1 MRDTGPAG
9 TLVILFTLALAA
21 LLEVMP
27 LPDMLDPGRPLWIT
41 MVLVY
46 WVIALPHRVGVFWAF
61 GVGLFQDVL
70 VGAVLGQHALALAV
84 VAWLSLAAY
93 KRLRVFPPLQQSVV
107 MFMLF
112 GTSAVLAYLVQDSVG
127 RAPVAPLW
135 VLLPALVSA
144 IIWRPVFG
152 FLRLVRQ
159 RFGVR

>member
-1 MRDTGPAG
+1 MRDTGPRG
-9 TLVILFTLALAA
+9 TPVILFTFLLAA
-21 LLEVMP
+21 LLQVIP
-27 LPDMLDPGRPLWIT
+27 LPEILDPGRPMWIT

-70 VGAVLGQHALALAV
+70 TGTVLGQHALSLAV
-84 VAWLSLAAY
+84 VAWLSLAAH

-107 MFMLF
+107 MFMMF
-112 GTSAVLAYLVQDSVG
+112 GTGAVLSYLVQDTVG

-135 VLLPALVSA
+135 ALLPALVSA
-144 IIWRPVFG
+144 VIWRPVFG
-152 FLRLVRQ
+152 FLRVIRQ